1 MNILFY
7 SCFLFLPKLFLLF
20 FFSTYFIP
28 IYPPAII
35 QITANVITNFFL
47 IWNLLEF
54 KYNQNISR
62 NELEYMSEFQ
72 KEPIATEEDFLKL
85 SDQI

>member
-1 MNILFY
+1 M
-7 SCFLFLPKLFLLF
+7 
-20 FFSTYFIP
+20 
-28 IYPPAII
+28 
-35 QITANVITNFFL
+35 ANVITNFFL